1 MVHADEWVGG
11 IGCEG
16 YRLTISCCSG
26 YFPFHENPNKRVT
39 RPHPFR
45 TGPPNTNLRAAS
57 HREPIASS
65 APRSCTSK
73 PVLSQPEGSDPMSS
87 AVKMATSRSN
97 TPVTSYVPSG
107 LHEAPMPVGKYYP
120 SNYEASR
127 SRQNSS
133 HSQRTSRGSLQ
144 PPSSSGLGSAK
155 SDTAVPQ
162 LNRSESSRGR
172 SDSDAKRRL
181 QQYQRDMVAQATQ
194 AARQL
199 ASGQAASAHLAAK
212 HGASVQKFQIG
223 SHRPVSPRLQPLG
236 SPGPVTPMELEGKG
250 GDGSYLTR
258 GLPVPSPDA
267 GRESQAVARAMKAE
281 DERQRRE
288 ARGSPAIEASGFG
301 F

>member
-1 MVHADEWVGG
+1 M
-11 IGCEG
+11 
-16 YRLTISCCSG
+16 
-26 YFPFHENPNKRVT
+26 
-39 RPHPFR
+39 
-45 TGPPNTNLRAAS
+45 
-57 HREPIASS
+57 
-65 APRSCTSK
+65 TSF
-73 PVLSQPEGSDPMSS
+73 
-87 AVKMATSRSN
+87 VKMPTSRSN

-120 SNYEASR
+120 TNYEAAK
-127 SRQNSS
+127 SRQSS
-133 HSQRTSRGSLQ
+133 VQNQRTSRGSLR
-144 PPSSSGLGSAK
+144 PPSSSGGPSSVK

-162 LNRSESSRGR
+162 LTRTDSSRGR

-212 HGASVQKFQIG
+212 HGVPVQKFQSG

-236 SPGPVTPMELEGKG
+236 SPGPVTPMELEGQG
-250 GDGSYLTR
+250 GDGGYLTR

-267 GRESQAVARAMKAE
+267 GRESQAVARAIKAE
-281 DERQRRE
+281 DERRMRE
-288 ARGSPAIEASGFG
+288 GRGSPAIEASGFG